1 MKSDS
6 ANLVIQK
13 KTIPCRV
20 NIPIRKAMTENGLS
34 PSAYLIVR
42 NKELVTDD
50 EIIKSGDTIE
60 LIAVISGG

>member
-1 MKSDS
+1 
-6 ANLVIQK
+6 
-13 KTIPCRV
+13 
-20 NIPIRKAMTENGLS
+20 MTENGLS